1 MVHASERER
10 PDVKA
15 KRDAWMEKMPIINGS
30 QLVFLDESG
39 VNTDMTRRYG
49 RAVGGER
56 VADHVPLNTPR
67 VTTIISSVRL
77 DGSTASTVFDGAIN
91 AERFREYLK
100 EYLAPTLKPGDWVVM
115 DNLASHKVSGV
126 ADIIRQANAI
136 PVYLPPYS
144 PDLNPIEKMWS
155 KIKAILRKFRLRTVE
170 ELRAAIPLAFAQVLP
185 SDCFGWFTYAG
196 YSC

>member
-15 KRDAWMEKMPIINGS
+15 KREIWIEMMPSVSGS

-49 RAVGGER
+49 RAASKER
-56 VADHVPLNTPR
+56 VVDHVPLNTPKSS
-67 VTTIISSVRL
+67 TIISPIRL
-77 DGSTASTVFDGAIN
+77 DGTTVSNVFEGALN
-91 AERFREYLK
+91 GERFREYLT
-100 EYLAPTLKPGDWVVM
+100 EHLVPTLKPGDWVVM
-115 DNLASHKVSGV
+115 DNLASHKVAGV
-126 ADIIRQANAI
+126 ADIIRAAGAI

-144 PDLNPIEKMWS
+144 PDLNPIELMWS
-155 KIKAILRKFRLRTVE
+155 KIKAILRKLRLRSVE
-170 ELRAAIPLAFAQVLP
+170 ELVMAIPIAFSRIQP
-185 SDCFGWFTYAG
+185 SDCAGWFSHMG